1 MRTTSER
8 YIDATEE
15 ATARLAKAFECKE
28 KMVYLA
34 LTYRKDTEKARKI
47 RHAAVNEYGAV
58 PMVHCPECETLHNVT
73 ADGRQLMVQNF
84 NNGVKLEIDKKS
96 GDAVVY
102 DRRGEVLCTCRIE
115 RIPEL
120 TELQEYAKGL

>member
-15 ATARLAKAFECKE
+15 ATARLAKAFDCKE

-102 DRRGEVLCTCRIE
+102 DRRGDVLRTCRIE